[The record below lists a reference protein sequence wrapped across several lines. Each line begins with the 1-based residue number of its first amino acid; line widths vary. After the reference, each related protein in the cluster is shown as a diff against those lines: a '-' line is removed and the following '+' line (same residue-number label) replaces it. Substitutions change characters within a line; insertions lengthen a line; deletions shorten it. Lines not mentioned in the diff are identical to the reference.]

1 MCSRD
6 KFMCCIN
13 KKEIKKILRL
23 MYSCLELMEEEW
35 ETSITRKDRYYYS
48 LSNPFMEDM
57 SNKKW
62 IAIIS

>member
-23 MYSCLELMEEEW
+23 MYSCLELMEEE
-35 ETSITRKDRYYYS
+35 
-48 LSNPFMEDM
+48 
-57 SNKKW
+57 
-62 IAIIS
+62 